1 MTAAHPFAATRVLTL
16 ALFFA
21 LAGAWCARAAEEEPP
36 ATGQAPG
43 SGRSG
48 AETSGLPLPRFA
60 SLRAGEVN
68 VRTGPGVQYPVD
80 WVFQRQGLPVEVI
93 AEYRTWRKIRDWQGT
108 QGWVHQSLLAGK
120 RTVIVI
126 GGQRALHA
134 KPEPDAK
141 AVAQLEAGVVAS
153 LPRRGIQI
161 GMGIALFAAA
171 SLMLLSLTGMGP
183 APGLAQGVSGGMLA
197 LAVAISMVLGALMML
212 GIGFYAPCLIMIS
225 LMGMNPTAAFPIMMG
240 SCAFL
245 MPAGS
250 LQFIRKQ
257 KYDVRTAIGLLV
269 GGPGAVL
276 IAAYIVKS
284 LPLDYVRW
292 GVVVVVIYT
301 AVGMLRTAAQEKA
314 VQTATSRA

>member
-16 ALFFA
+16 VLFFA

-126 GGQRALHA
+126 GGTRALHA

-153 LPRRGIQI
+153 LVSCPEGSAWCRVEIDGFDGWLRRVD
-161 GMGIALFAAA
+161 F
-171 SLMLLSLTGMGP
+171 
-183 APGLAQGVSGGMLA
+183 
-197 LAVAISMVLGALMML
+197 
-212 GIGFYAPCLIMIS
+212 
-225 LMGMNPTAAFPIMMG
+225 
-240 SCAFL
+240 
-245 MPAGS
+245 
-250 LQFIRKQ
+250 
-257 KYDVRTAIGLLV
+257 
-269 GGPGAVL
+269 
-276 IAAYIVKS
+276 
-284 LPLDYVRW
+284 W
-292 GVVVVVIYT
+292 GVLKDEVT
-301 AVGMLRTAAQEKA
+301 EAKRSLRPG
-314 VQTATSRA
+314 R